1 MKKIT
6 IIASLSLL
14 IFGNSVKAQDIHF
27 SQFYEA
33 PVLNNPANAGVF
45 NGDFRAILNY
55 RSQWGSIGNPFKT
68 YAFSADGNFMK
79 KKWRN
84 AFLGYGLFAY
94 KDVAGETQ
102 FSTTNINGTLSA
114 TLNID
119 RDNSFSLGIQGGYV
133 ARSINYGNLR
143 WDNQFNGFYYDEN
156 LPSGEVINLGNYNF
170 VDASAGLLWVYGKEA
185 GTITSNDQFSARAG
199 LALYHINRP
208 KQLLDNGDLDKLYSR
223 FSMFGEVHYGIQ
235 NTRYAFRPKFMY
247 YQQGKQKELNIG
259 MFFRYM
265 IKEESKYTGI
275 FKNVSASL
283 GAFYRT
289 GDAFI
294 PALLLEVANYSI
306 GFSYDMNVSKLSNAT
321 NGNGGFE
328 ISLRYITPN
337 PYTYG
342 RGSNSKS
349 RFN

>member
-1 MKKIT
+1 MMKKIILSITT
-6 IIASLSLL
+6 ILALT
-14 IFGNSVKAQDIHF
+14 FTKAQDIHF
-27 SQFYEA
+27 SQFFQA
-33 PVLNNPANAGVF
+33 PVLNNPGNAGVF

-68 YAFSADGNFMK
+68 YAFSADGSFMK
-79 KKWRN
+79 NKWRN
-84 AFLGYGLFAY
+84 AFLGYGLFAF

-102 FSTTNINGTLSA
+102 FATTNINATLSGVVN
-114 TLNID
+114 LD
-119 RDNSFSLGIQGGYV
+119 RNNSLSLGIQGGYV

-143 WDNQFNGFYYDEN
+143 WDNQWNGFYYDSN
-156 LPSGEVINLGNYNF
+156 LPAGEVVNLGNYNF
-170 VDASAGLLWVYGKEA
+170 IDASAGLVWTYGQNA
-185 GTITSNDQFSARAG
+185 LNMNSNDQFSARMG
-199 LALYHINRP
+199 LAIYHINRP
-208 KQLLDNGDLDKLYSR
+208 KQILTNGDLDKLYSR
-223 FSMFGEVHYGIQ
+223 FSLFGEFHYGVK

-265 IKEESKYTGI
+265 IREESKYTGI
-275 FKNVSASL
+275 FKGVSASL
-283 GAFYRT
+283 GAFYRA

-306 GFSYDMNVSKLSNAT
+306 GFSYDMNVSKLSNAS

-328 ISLRYITPN
+328 ISLRFITPN